1 MKGGKLNKD
10 EIERIKYLNQAQG
23 LMPIGVDVASWVFQV
38 CYCDLSKERIINFQL
53 KRAKFFEFIDNL
65 ASKSLFGIEACGSCH
80 YLSRTINARGLE
92 CRILPAGKLKPVL
105 NFKLFDHLYI

>member
-23 LMPIGVDVASWVFQV
+23 LMPIGVDVASRVFQV
-38 CYCDLSKERIINFQL
+38 CYWDLSKERIINFQL
-53 KRAKFFEFIDNL
+53 ERAKFFEFIDNL

-80 YLSRTINARGLE
+80 YLSRTINARGHE
-92 CRILPAGKLKPVL
+92 CRILPAGKVKPVL